1 MTLDPVIIIDYG
13 MGNLASIQNMFNS
26 LGVDASI
33 TPDPG
38 LIRQARKLVLA
49 GVGAFDAGMSNLRR
63 QGLAEALN
71 DKVVREKT
79 PILGICLGMQLFT
92 RASEEGEA
100 PGLGWLEARTVR
112 FVPPVGQAC
121 LKIPH
126 MGWNGVHPL
135 RPGRLLEG
143 LSDDARFY
151 FAHSYHVVCDDPSAA
166 LCTTRYG
173 YDFMSAVEAGNVHG
187 VQFHPEKSHRYGK
200 ILLQNFARG

>member
-1 MTLDPVIIIDYG
+1 MTPGPVIIIDYG
-13 MGNLASIQNMFNS
+13 MGNLASIQNMFKS

-33 TPDPG
+33 TSDPE

-49 GVGAFDAGMSNLRR
+49 GVGAFDTGMSNLRR

-71 DKVVREKT
+71 DKVIREKT

-92 RASEEGEA
+92 RSSEEGKA

-112 FVPPVGQAC
+112 FVPQVGQAS

-135 RPGRLLEG
+135 KPGWLFEG
-143 LSDDARFY
+143 LPDDARFY
-151 FAHSYHVVCDDPSAA
+151 FAHSYHVVCDDPSVA
-166 LCTTRYG
+166 LSTTQYG
-173 YDFMSAVEAGNVHG
+173 YDFLSAVEAGNVYG
-187 VQFHPEKSHRYGK
+187 VQFHPEKSHSYGK
-200 ILLQNFARG
+200 ILFQNFARG